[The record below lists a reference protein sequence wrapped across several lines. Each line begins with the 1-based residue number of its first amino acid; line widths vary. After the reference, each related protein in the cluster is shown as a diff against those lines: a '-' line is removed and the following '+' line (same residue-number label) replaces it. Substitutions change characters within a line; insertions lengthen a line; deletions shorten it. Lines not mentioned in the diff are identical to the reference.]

1 VKGDKKPLVDL
12 LLFAAIAAAALV
24 AICAPLAFSS

>member
-1 VKGDKKPLVDL
+1 MKHSTRLLDL